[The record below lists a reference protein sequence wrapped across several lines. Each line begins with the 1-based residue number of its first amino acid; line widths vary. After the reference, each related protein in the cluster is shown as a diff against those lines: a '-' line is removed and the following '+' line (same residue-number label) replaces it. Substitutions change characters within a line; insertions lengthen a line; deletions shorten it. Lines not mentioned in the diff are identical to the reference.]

1 MEAAAHVPPAL
12 LRGPGLFGAIAIADG
27 DARDLRAVAR
37 ALLHRADP
45 RLVVGVSA
53 HVARDTDAF
62 AVALGDPFADTPFP
76 VSRHGLFVQIAADAR
91 DARNELH
98 DEVLDEIARQGC
110 FVVEVSL
117 LAAIEPGARD
127 LFGFVDPFRPR
138 TVARAVVEHGPA
150 RACAALV
157 HQAWRQDVARFA
169 RLDPRAQ
176 THVMGITKE
185 GARVD
190 DAPPSA
196 HVPRMRAADYAL
208 ARRGLP
214 DEARTGLHFVAHAAS
229 GEPLARALRSIPRAD
244 ALFEYAYPTTGGAF
258 IAIPHVDA
266 LAPRRI
272 PRDGSREA
280 RVER

>member
-1 MEAAAHVPPAL
+1 MNDAAHIPPAL
-12 LRGPGLFGAIAIADG
+12 ARGPGLFGAIVIADG
-27 DARDLRAVAR
+27 ASRDVRAVAR
-37 ALLHRADP
+37 ALLTRADS
-45 RLVVGVSA
+45 RLLVAVSA
-53 HVARDTDAF
+53 FVARDTDAGG
-62 AVALGDPFADTPFP
+62 VALGAPFDDTPFV
-76 VSRHGLFVQIAADAR
+76 VSRHGLFVQIGAETLDT
-91 DARNELH
+91 RNELR
-98 DEVLDEIARQGC
+98 DVVEGEIAQQGC
-110 FVVEVSL
+110 FVVERSL

-127 LFGFVDPFRPR
+127 PFGFVDPFRPR
-138 TVARAVVEHGPA
+138 AVARAVVEHGPA
-150 RACAALV
+150 RGCAALV
-157 HQAWRQDVARFA
+157 HQAWKQDVARFA

-176 THVMGITKE
+176 TRVMGITKE

-258 IAIPHVDA
+258 ITIPHVDA
-266 LAPRRI
+266 LTPQRRG
-272 PRDGSREA
+272 RDAEGAAQVQR
-280 RVER
+280 

>member
-1 MEAAAHVPPAL
+1 MVDGAHVPPAL
-12 LRGPGLFGAIAIADG
+12 ARGPGLFGAIVVADG
-27 DARDLRAVAR
+27 AAIDVRSVAR
-37 ALLHRADP
+37 ALVAREDP
-45 RLVVGVSA
+45 RLLVAVSA
-53 HVARDTDAF
+53 FIARDTA
-62 AVALGDPFADTPFP
+62 AGCVAIGDPFADTPFP
-76 VSRHGLFVQIAADAR
+76 VSRHGLFVQIAGDTPDAR
-91 DARNELH
+91 DESR
-98 DEVLDEIARQGC
+98 DEVLDEIGRQGC
-110 FVVEVSL
+110 FVVEHSL

-127 LFGFVDPFRPR
+127 PFGFVDPFRPR
-138 TVARAVVEHGPA
+138 TVARAVVENGPA

-157 HQAWRQDVARFA
+157 HQAWKQDVARFA

-229 GEPLARALRSIPRAD
+229 GDALARALRSIPRAD
-244 ALFEYAYPTTGGAF
+244 ALFGYAYPTTGGAF
-258 IAIPHVDA
+258 ITIPHVDA
-266 LAPRRI
+266 LTPHRE
-272 PRDGSREA
+272 GS
-280 RVER
+280 